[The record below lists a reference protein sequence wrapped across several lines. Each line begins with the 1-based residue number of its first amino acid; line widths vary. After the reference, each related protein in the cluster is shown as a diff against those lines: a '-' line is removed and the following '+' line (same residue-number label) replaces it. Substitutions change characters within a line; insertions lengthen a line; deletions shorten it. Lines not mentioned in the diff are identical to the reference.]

1 MKVLSQANLDSE
13 REHIIRTLLI
23 YTYPTESIRLKN
35 GEEFSQKKKEKKR
48 KRKRKVGTRKV
59 IELTWKIDER
69 IIERIT

>member
-35 GEEFSQKKKEKKR
+35 GEELSQKKKR

-59 IELTWKIDER
+59 IELT
-69 IIERIT
+69 